1 MEINIVSPVCENLVV
16 QYTHQFHHL
25 NESLWAL
32 GTIGIYVG
40 FQSPSISK
48 YLERLMGDL
57 FTTQFADCIFN
68 GDHFLILERDNKFIK
83 DDRKI
88 D

>member
-1 MEINIVSPVCENLVV
+1 
-16 QYTHQFHHL
+16 
-25 NESLWAL
+25 
-32 GTIGIYVG
+32 
-40 FQSPSISK
+40 
-48 YLERLMGDL
+48 MGDL